1 MPPKGP
7 APKKSSAADTA
18 TLELRNTLD
27 GVKRECEGVERLMV
41 ICSEQMQRTNLESLN
56 LKKKIAE
63 LNSKFDESEKFTN
76 EKCIGMNKLYR
87 SGQAQLLARIET
99 HQASIDELRKQLD
112 EAREQLERTKAEKDS
127 EIAEKT
133 RKINEQKQRM
143 EEMAIAFGIK
153 LKETLE
159 RMSQHI
165 HGREED

>member
-1 MPPKGP
+1 MPPKPVAAKKP
-7 APKKSSAADTA
+7 AGDAATD
-18 TLELRNTLD
+18 ELKTQLD
-27 GVKRECEGVERLMV
+27 RVNRECESVERLLV
-41 ICSEQMQRTNLESLN
+41 ICNEQMQRTNLESLN

-63 LNSKFDESEKFTN
+63 LNSKFEESERFTN
-76 EKCIGMNKLYR
+76 EKCIGMNALYE
-87 SGQAQLLARIET
+87 SGKEQLKGRIAT
-99 HQASIDELRKQLD
+99 HQSAIEELRAQLD
-112 EAREQLERTKAEKDS
+112 EARQVLEATKAEKDA

-133 RKINEQKQRM
+133 RRINEQKQRM